1 MPTLALDT
9 HAYDSLRQV
18 FGTDMIDDAETPAA
32 NDESSDANRT
42 MNQRAAKRARRAAAL
57 LNDSAAASSSPSPE
71 VPSTSE
77 SSA

>member
-1 MPTLALDT
+1 
-9 HAYDSLRQV
+9 
-18 FGTDMIDDAETPAA
+18 MIDDAETPAA